1 MTDKPGTMERFGI
14 EHIPEDQRHGSTGRV
29 FTLWF
34 AANLTIADYVI
45 GVLCVLAFHLT
56 LLQSIPILA
65 AGNVLGG
72 LALGLSAAMGPR
84 LGFPQMFSS
93 RAVFGRRGNYALGMA
108 NWISTAGWFTVNTIL
123 GAEAVE
129 AIAPGFSLIAT
140 SVLLVALQVIIA
152 IFGHDL
158 IHSFEKLMSVVLGIL
173 FLGIFVISIPRLG
186 EALAFIPAGA
196 SDVPSI
202 GSIGVVLAVSFS
214 YIMSWAP
221 YASDYSRYL
230 PATSSVRKVAALAL
244 AGGALASFAIEVIGG
259 IVGSLTQ
266 SFDYFGALKA
276 FAGTFGTLAVFAII
290 LGAMAA
296 NALNIYTNSLSALV
310 LDLRVKR
317 WVTVIAGGLV
327 GLGLA
332 ILGGANFESFFEN
345 FLLILDYWITPWLS
359 IILVDFFV
367 LRRTTV
373 ESCLHARNWE
383 VGVLSIYGLSIL
395 CSVPFMVPPT
405 TIGWPVGSLAGWFG
419 GADFSYYVSF
429 FVAGLLYFLYRE
441 RTAGWW
447 FNGSQTVSESAK
459 EG

>member
-1 MTDKPGTMERFGI
+1 
-14 EHIPEDQRHGSTGRV
+14 
-29 FTLWF
+29 
-34 AANLTIADYVI
+34 
-45 GVLCVLAFHLT
+45 
-56 LLQSIPILA
+56 
-65 AGNVLGG
+65 
-72 LALGLSAAMGPR
+72 
-84 LGFPQMFSS
+84 
-93 RAVFGRRGNYALGMA
+93 
-108 NWISTAGWFTVNTIL
+108 
-123 GAEAVE
+123 
-129 AIAPGFSLIAT
+129 
-140 SVLLVALQVIIA
+140 
-152 IFGHDL
+152 
-158 IHSFEKLMSVVLGIL
+158 
-173 FLGIFVISIPRLG
+173 
-186 EALAFIPAGA
+186 
-196 SDVPSI
+196 
-202 GSIGVVLAVSFS
+202 
-214 YIMSWAP
+214 
-221 YASDYSRYL
+221 
-230 PATSSVRKVAALAL
+230 
-244 AGGALASFAIEVIGG
+244 
-259 IVGSLTQ
+259 
-266 SFDYFGALKA
+266 
-276 FAGTFGTLAVFAII
+276 LAVFAII

-332 ILGGANFESFFEN
+332 TLGGANFESFFEN